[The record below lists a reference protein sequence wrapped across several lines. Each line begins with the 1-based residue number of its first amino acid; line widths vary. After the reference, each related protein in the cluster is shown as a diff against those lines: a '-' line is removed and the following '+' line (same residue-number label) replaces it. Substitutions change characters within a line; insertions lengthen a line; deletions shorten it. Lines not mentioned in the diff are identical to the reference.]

1 LLYRTPYRGRHPT
14 RCAGR
19 IVRRGSPA
27 LAGIFGAHR
36 LHESSS
42 PKSVTPST
50 ARSRPANA
58 ATLFAL
64 VKEEGVFNTRVRLTG
79 EAPKGDDAVA
89 RRGNDRD
96 GARNRDYVHNY
107 TTDDDADAANAQQQR
122 GYQTRGRETQYYY
135 RERPYYYRPYY
146 GRGLF
151 FPFGR

>member
-1 LLYRTPYRGRHPT
+1 VGVH
-14 RCAGR
+14 AG
-19 IVRRGSPA
+19 S
-27 LAGIFGAHR
+27 IFGAHR
-36 LHESSS
+36 LRIFFTKIGHAIHGTFE
-42 PKSVTPST
+42 
-50 ARSRPANA
+50 ARKRRQ
-58 ATLFAL
+58 LFAL

-89 RRGNDRD
+89 RRGSDRD